1 LLFLEDGEQDAGGR
15 NWLMVVKSSS
25 SSSSSSAMAA
35 VCRWIRR
42 LAKEEL
48 LIYGSQ
54 QA

>member
-1 LLFLEDGEQDAGGR
+1 LLLLLEYGEQDAGGR
-15 NWLMVVKSSS
+15 NWLMMVK
-25 SSSSSSAMAA
+25 SSSSSAMAA

>member
-1 LLFLEDGEQDAGGR
+1 LLLLLEYGEQDAGGR
-15 NWLMVVKSSS
+15 NWLMMVK

>member
-1 LLFLEDGEQDAGGR
+1 LLLLLEYGEQDAGGR
-15 NWLMVVKSSS
+15 NWLMMVK
-25 SSSSSSAMAA
+25 SSSSAMAA